1 MQQSFS
7 WAIFSNW
14 LLVYWSQ
21 CYLNIERT
29 IAKQTNTL
37 LIQYIVYSSSQH
49 YLLQREIKYFQLSSG
64 IISKKIGILNPEN
77 YYLTAWEFIISVN
90 FLSSY
95 RNSVSTGFV
104 KVGDKISISVCD
116 SQKVFY
122 ISLLLYLLEEKETEE
137 PSFVFSLSY
146 LYIALLALF

>member
-1 MQQSFS
+1 M
-7 WAIFSNW
+7 
-14 LLVYWSQ
+14 
-21 CYLNIERT
+21 
-29 IAKQTNTL
+29 
-37 LIQYIVYSSSQH
+37 
-49 YLLQREIKYFQLSSG
+49 SSG